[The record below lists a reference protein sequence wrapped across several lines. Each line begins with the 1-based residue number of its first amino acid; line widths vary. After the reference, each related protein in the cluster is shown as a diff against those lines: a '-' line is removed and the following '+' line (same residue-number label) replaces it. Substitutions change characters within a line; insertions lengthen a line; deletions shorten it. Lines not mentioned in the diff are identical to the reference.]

1 MSTSV
6 KIMLKQILMQLIS
19 AIWFAFFG
27 AVYERFSHEV
37 YSYYMIYAF
46 AIPLVMGALPYSI
59 MAVKQYQPDGLFL
72 HLWNSAV
79 ITFTIG
85 SIFKGVLDIYGT
97 TNSLLTVYP
106 IAGLILAILALA
118 TLKFKKSATR
128 TVENSSNMA

>member
-6 KIMLKQILMQLIS
+6 KTMLKQTLMQLIS

-59 MAVKQYQPDGLFL
+59 MALKQYQPDELFL

-85 SIFKGVLDIYGT
+85 SIFKGVLEIYGT

-106 IAGLILAILALA
+106 IAGLILAILALI
-118 TLKFKKSATR
+118 TLKFKKLSTA
-128 TVENSSNMA
+128 S

>member
-1 MSTSV
+1 MSISV
-6 KIMLKQILMQLIS
+6 KTMLKQIFMQLIS
-19 AIWFAFFG
+19 AFWFAFFG

-59 MAVKQYQPDGLFL
+59 MALKQYQPDRSFL
-72 HLWNSAV
+72 HLWNSSV

-106 IAGLILAILALA
+106 IAGLTLAVLALV
-118 TLKFKKSATR
+118 TLKFNKSSVTA
-128 TVENSSNMA
+128 S

>member
-1 MSTSV
+1 
-6 KIMLKQILMQLIS
+6 MQLLS
-19 AIWFAFFG
+19 AVWFAFFG

-46 AIPLVMGALPYSI
+46 AVPLVMGALPYSI
-59 MAVKQYQPDGLFL
+59 MALKHCRPDRKFL

-106 IAGLILAILALA
+106 IAGLILTGLALI
-118 TLKFKKSATR
+118 TLKFRKTAPVS
-128 TVENSSNMA
+128 E